1 MVSRRGKIFFNYYN
15 SILILKFFFRY
26 GFLFKLNMRISK
38 LFYNNYSFLVKKIKK
53 SRFRYFKLKRKKL
66 LYSKKEMML
75 IKRPKT
81 LKFFSQFWMVRKKD
95 FILFRFHYIIF
106 SKVYKH
112 SYKDLSLRTIFTKY
126 RYKPIFIMDK
136 LKRKLMTN
144 LLFSMG
150 YYYKVSLCGGIG
162 RHARLKI

>member
-1 MVSRRGKIFFNYYN
+1 MGQPGSSVSSRLGINNFWNYQTNSMVSRRGKIFFNYYN

-38 LFYNNYSFLVKKIKK
+38 LFHNNYSFLVKKLKK

-81 LKFFSQFWMVRKKD
+81 LKFFSQF
-95 FILFRFHYIIF
+95 
-106 SKVYKH
+106 
-112 SYKDLSLRTIFTKY
+112 
-126 RYKPIFIMDK
+126 
-136 LKRKLMTN
+136 
-144 LLFSMG
+144 
-150 YYYKVSLCGGIG
+150 
-162 RHARLKI
+162 